1 MLASTFLFCA
11 MLESYGS
18 FTWKLENFTFV
29 AGQKRKNDDANGE
42 EAKKWLNTVS

>member
-1 MLASTFLFCA
+1 

-29 AGQKRKNDDANGE
+29 AGQKRKNDDDDANGE
-42 EAKKWLNTVS
+42 